1 MNNWFGLL
9 KEQIE
14 ANGGNAMEPETYT
27 RTKVWYQNY
36 CICWVLNQSNKNER
50 KKKSVNSGQSD

>member
-14 ANGGNAMEPETYT
+14 ANGGNPIAPERYA
-27 RTKVWYQNY
+27 RIKVTDPYQTCVQLLQY
-36 CICWVLNQSNKNER
+36 MTVMKCLKGGDR
-50 KKKSVNSGQSD
+50 FG